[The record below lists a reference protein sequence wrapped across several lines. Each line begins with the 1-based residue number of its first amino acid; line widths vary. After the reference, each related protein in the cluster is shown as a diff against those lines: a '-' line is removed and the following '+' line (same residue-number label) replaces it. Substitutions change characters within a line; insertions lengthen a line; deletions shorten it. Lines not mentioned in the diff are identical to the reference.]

1 MLDCFCVTFC
11 CSLIAVNPNQSP
23 ATVREEANLA
33 VFVTSWGLLKCCADP
48 WQRAWLAAESS
59 NRPKC
64 ERHLGVHA
72 RERGWG

>member
-33 VFVTSWGLLKCCADP
+33 AFVTS
-48 WQRAWLAAESS
+48 
-59 NRPKC
+59 
-64 ERHLGVHA
+64 
-72 RERGWG
+72 